1 MRRLV
6 LTLEYDGTGF
16 HGWQVQAGPRTVQGA
31 VEEAVRRVTGEGVR
45 VTGAGRTDAGVHAE
59 GQVAH
64 FDTSSGLAP
73 DRFVPA
79 LNFWLP
85 DDVSVLAC
93 RGAPGSFD
101 ARRSA
106 SSKLYRYRIL
116 TSGPRRPLRERFVLR
131 EWHSLDVPAMARC
144 AALLEGQHDFSSFAS
159 EHSQCADKERTVLRS
174 EVIEDGDEVHYFV
187 RADGFLY
194 NMVRIIVGTL
204 LEVGRRKMAVDD
216 FTRALAARH
225 RSAAGPTAP
234 ARGLALVG
242 VEYPPGTRES

>member
-31 VEEAVRRVTGEGVR
+31 VEEAVRRITGRRTR
-45 VTGAGRTDAGVHAE
+45 VSGAGRTDAGVHAE
-59 GQVAH
+59 AQVAH
-64 FDTSSGLAP
+64 FDTSSGLSP
-73 DRFVPA
+73 ERVVPA
-79 LNFWLP
+79 LNYWLP

-93 RGAPGSFD
+93 REAPRNFD

-106 SSKLYRYRIL
+106 RSKLYRYRIL
-116 TSGPRRPLRERFVLR
+116 RSGPPRPLRERFVLR
-131 EWHSLDVPAMARC
+131 QWHNLDVAAMARC
-144 AALLEGQHDFSSFAS
+144 AALLEGQHDFTSFAS
-159 EHSQCADKERTVLRS
+159 EHSECADKKRTVLRS
-174 EVIEDGDEVHYFV
+174 QVLESGDEVHYFV

-204 LEVGRRKMAVDD
+204 LQAGRGKITVDD
-216 FTRALAARH
+216 FARALAMRH

-234 ARGLALVG
+234 ARGLALVD
-242 VEYPPGTRES
+242 VDYPPAAPAS